1 MNSTSSTGPT
11 TSTGSSGSTGSTS
24 RTPTA
29 TLRLGDADLS
39 EIAPLGRGHRSAY
52 FRAWHGPT
60 GRLLAIRQILPDAPD
75 PAPELARMR
84 ALLARRDALGHP
96 NLRAPITTLRIAR
109 LGELPHAELLALE
122 FVDAN
127 PRSTKPLAIPEL
139 VELVRGAARGLRHLH
154 ATGLV
159 HGRVA
164 PHAFLRTPTGRLKI
178 ASLGDLTRAGT
189 PHPTLRKRPGLIAP
203 EMAAKEPL
211 TPETD
216 SFLLAVTTLLFATG
230 RWPAA
235 AAAVPCRENAPLAST
250 GLVLPALPAATL
262 CPELPHAI
270 AAFCDEA
277 LASDPTRRPPVTHL
291 HASLG

>member
-1 MNSTSSTGPT
+1 MAPKHTTSSSAASAPLPVSA
-11 TSTGSSGSTGSTS
+11 ST
-24 RTPTA
+24 A
-29 TLRLGDADLS
+29 VVRLGDADLT

-52 FRAWHGPT
+52 FRAWHAPT
-60 GRLLAIRQILPDAPD
+60 ERLLAIRQILPDAPE
-75 PAPELARMR
+75 PSQELARMR
-84 ALLARRDALGHP
+84 ALLGRRDALGHP
-96 NLRAPITTLRIAR
+96 NLRAPIASLRIAR

-139 VELVRGAARGLRHLH
+139 VELVRSAARGLRHLH
-154 ATGLV
+154 AAGLV

-178 ASLGDLTRAGT
+178 ASLGDLTTAGT
-189 PHPTLRKRPGLIAP
+189 PNPTLRKRPGLVAP

-211 TPETD
+211 LPETD

-235 AAAVPCRENAPLAST
+235 AAAVACRENAPLAAT

-277 LASDPTRRPPVTHL
+277 LASDPTRRPPVAHL

>member
-1 MNSTSSTGPT
+1 MAANPDT
-11 TSTGSSGSTGSTS
+11 TTRKSAAPPASA
-24 RTPTA
+24 PTA
-29 TLRLGDADLS
+29 LLRHGDADLT
-39 EIAPLGRGHRSAY
+39 EIVPLGRGHRSAY
-52 FRAWHGPT
+52 FRAWHAPT
-60 GRLLAIRQILPDAPD
+60 ERLLAIRQVLPDAPD
-75 PAPELARMR
+75 PAQELARMR
-84 ALLARRDALGHP
+84 ALLGRRDALGHP
-96 NLRAPITTLRIAR
+96 NLRAPIATMRIAR

-127 PRSTKPLAIPEL
+127 PRSTRPLAIPEL
-139 VELVRGAARGLRHLH
+139 VELVRSAARGLRHLH
-154 ATGLV
+154 AADLV

-178 ASLGDLTRAGT
+178 ASLGDLTTAGT
-189 PHPTLRKRPGLIAP
+189 PNPNLRRRPGLIAP
-203 EMAAKEPL
+203 EMASREPL
-211 TPETD
+211 LPETD

-235 AAAVPCRENAPLAST
+235 AAAVACRENATLAAT
-250 GLVLPALPAATL
+250 GLVLPAAPAASL

-277 LASDPTRRPPVTHL
+277 LAADPTRRPPIAHL